1 VKELKE
7 KQDEERRKELE
18 KDPNAPEPKVA
29 SKKFETYPYSQ
40 TLHNH
45 YGQGVEWTQV
55 MRQAIHC
62 TYEFLSDYKRNYETK
77 DPFKGGKKRI
87 TEEKKK

>member
-1 VKELKE
+1 MKE

-18 KDPNAPEPKVA
+18 KDPNAPEPKVDN
-29 SKKFETYPYSQ
+29 KKLEPYYYSQ
-40 TLHNH
+40 TLQNNF
-45 YGQGVEWTQV
+45 GQGVEWTQV
-55 MRQAIHC
+55 MRQAIHW